1 MASPFAV
8 FRKYQKPM
16 MAVLG
21 ILCMIA
27 FSVVGFS
34 GWGRNGEAG
43 GDPLVATTRF
53 GKLYR
58 SQVEM
63 LTQMRF
69 RANYIVARAAHADV
83 LVQALRQLPGRE
95 AAARDAEERFYHY
108 FGRPDEESVVETF
121 VQAELA
127 REMGITVGD
136 AAVNHFLQGELADLR
151 TMVIRQLF
159 NQEAEPPDYREV
171 FSSVGISEAQAFA
184 ALEHELLARKFR
196 DMFFPRTS
204 TDPLLRQLGL
214 EVAGGVAATPAQR
227 WEYFL
232 RENPRA
238 TAEVAGIPVA
248 DFLEKVAEPHDSQV
262 KQFYE
267 QYRLK
272 EPDPLSPEPGFKIPK
287 RVRVQYAVAAYEKF
301 LRPQEVSLQ
310 EIADRYDR
318 DKDDLYVHPKLLS
331 YEAEKREQHRRLKEE
346 QEKKDKQK
354 QTKKQKQ
361 GKPAGAGKGLMKS
374 KLSGEKA
381 GGQPERNKAGKN
393 KPKRAVE
400 GQGARRQI
408 GVHSL
413 VGAAPM
419 GWVALAAV
427 QAPADEVGARSDR
440 SDQSDPTDTSNQS
453 DRTDSFSSDQP
464 VRTDRPDQ
472 ADQPDQPH
480 PPAPPPAIDVEK
492 FMLPPADIRER
503 VYRPLSEVAEEIRSR
518 IAAERAEERMQAAI
532 DEVRSAA
539 AAYSR
544 ELARYA
550 LDVKQDP
557 QLPPPSRPDFAA
569 LARRKGLMFRTTKLI
584 SAVLARS
591 LPGLGESA
599 VSGLGVQQT
608 FVDLAFA
615 DPPLYQPETT
625 QDVSRNRYV
634 FWLVA
639 AEPARVPELNEI
651 RAEVVRAWKLV
662 QARALARQ
670 HAARLADEARTAKKT
685 LAEFLKG
692 WKHQVVQTDR
702 FSWMTFGSAGGFAF
716 AMTPVLS
723 QVKGVDSPGHEFM
736 RTVFGLEVGQFGV
749 AMNQPQTV
757 AYIIRLTSL
766 EPSREVQRAEF
777 ISERLPFYMR
787 TATGD
792 QQELI
797 DTWRKGIARAA
808 GLVWAPGHPAA
819 RTGRSTAEGDEQN

>member
-53 GKLYR
+53 GKLYQ

-108 FGRPDEESVVETF
+108 FGSPDEESVVETY

-151 TMVIRQLF
+151 AMVVRQLF

-171 FSSVGISEAQAFA
+171 FRSVGISEAQAFA

-196 DMFFPRTS
+196 DMFFPRTNA
-204 TDPLLRQLGL
+204 DPLLRQLGL
-214 EVAGGVAATPAQR
+214 ELAAGVAATPAQR

-238 TAEVAGIPVA
+238 TVEVAGIPVA
-248 DFLEKVAEPHDSQV
+248 DFLEKIAEPSDSQV
-262 KQFYE
+262 EQFYE

-301 LRPQEVSLQ
+301 LRPQEVTLQ
-310 EIADRYDR
+310 EIAERYDR

-331 YEAEKREQHRRLKEE
+331 YEAEKREQQRRLEEEE
-346 QEKKDKQK
+346 QKKKQK
-354 QTKKQKQ
+354 RAKKQKQ
-361 GKPAGAGKGLMKS
+361 AKPASEGSGSTKS
-374 KLSGEKA
+374 EQSGEKA
-381 GGQPERNKAGKN
+381 GGGQPERDKAGKS
-393 KPKRAVE
+393 KPEKVKD
-400 GQGARRQI
+400 GQGARRRMS
-408 GVHSL
+408 VHSL
-413 VGAAPM
+413 VGAASI
-419 GWVALAAV
+419 GSLALAAL
-427 QAPADEVGARSDR
+427 QAPEEEGDRSDVSGQTDQTDQTDQSNQ
-440 SDQSDPTDTSNQS
+440 SDQSDQS
-453 DRTDSFSSDQP
+453 
-464 VRTDRPDQ
+464 DQ
-472 ADQPDQPH
+472 ADQPH
-480 PPAPPPAIDVEK
+480 PAAPPPAIDLEK

-503 VYRPLSEVAEEIRSR
+503 VYRPLSEVADEIRSR
-518 IAAERAEERMQAAI
+518 IAAERAEERIQTAI

-569 LARRKGLMFRTTKLI
+569 LARRKGLVFRTTKLI
-584 SAVLARS
+584 SAVQARS

-599 VSGLGVQQT
+599 VSGLGAQQT

-625 QDVSRNRYV
+625 QDMSRNRYV

-639 AEPARVPELNEI
+639 AEPARVPELTEI
-651 RAEVVRAWKLV
+651 RAEVVRAWKLA
-662 QARALARQ
+662 QARDLARQ
-670 HAARLADEARTAKKT
+670 HAARLADQARTAKKT

-692 WKHQVVQTDR
+692 KKYQAVQTDR
-702 FSWMTFGSAGGFAF
+702 FTWMTFGSAGGFAF
-716 AMTPVLS
+716 GMTPVLS

-736 RTVFGLEVGQFGV
+736 RTVFGLDVGQIGV

-787 TATGD
+787 TATAD

-797 DTWRKGIARAA
+797 DAWRKGIGRAA
-808 GLVWAPGHPAA
+808 RLVWAPGHPA
-819 RTGRSTAEGDEQN
+819 RSGRSADEGDEPI